1 MTQAALHSPARDRVE
16 AIGRA
21 AGQSAGVGCGLALVL
36 IDLPGLLDWR
46 VGYGV
51 LRVEHALDTLERQL
65 AGLLRE
71 GDQLLRAGDGEFLVL
86 LPALRH
92 PAESQLAV
100 RRLQRCL
107 RDHAFPGL
115 ERGALEHRLA
125 VIHCSAAELAGAQ
138 PDWLLQRAYDALAAA
153 ALPQAPEGASAA
165 RPAVTAALAESLRVS
180 RELPGALDRGEFEL
194 WYQPKFAL
202 LDGACVGAEGLLRW
216 LHPRGLRAPGSFI
229 AAAERSGSIVALT
242 RAALH
247 MGLQQLAGWP
257 GAPNTHLS
265 LNFSAVC
272 LQEPTFVPDVLD
284 ALAIWAVPPARLT
297 IEITESLAMRDVDA
311 GGRLLGALRDAGARV
326 SLDDFGTGYCSLGYL
341 RRLTADE
348 LKIDRSFVT
357 GLTREQGDQ
366 RLVAGI
372 IDLAHHF
379 GMDVVAEGVEDDATL
394 ECLVALGCDIV
405 QGYFT
410 GRPMPPADFQAALA
424 VQANREN
431 VS

>member
-1 MTQAALHSPARDRVE
+1 MIQAALHSPARDRVE

-21 AGQSAGVGCGLALVL
+21 AGRSAGAGCGLALVL

-51 LRVEHALDTLERQL
+51 LRVEHALDTLARQL
-65 AGLLRE
+65 AALLRE
-71 GDQLLRAGDGEFLVL
+71 GDELLRAGDGEFLVL

-107 RDHAFPGL
+107 RDHAIPGL

-125 VIHCSAAELAGAQ
+125 VIYCSAGELAGAQ
-138 PDWLLQRAYDALAAA
+138 SDWLLQRVYDALATVAQ
-153 ALPQAPEGASAA
+153 PQAPDGASPA
-165 RPAVTAALAESLRVS
+165 RPGVTAAMAESLRIS
-180 RELPGALDRGEFEL
+180 RELPGALERGEFEL

-202 LDGACVGAEGLLRW
+202 VDGRCVGAEGLLRW
-216 LHPRGLRAPGSFI
+216 LHPRGLRAPGTFI
-229 AAAERSGSIVALT
+229 AAAERGGSIVALT

-257 GAPNTHLS
+257 GAPHTHLS
-265 LNFSAVC
+265 LNVSAVC
-272 LQEPTFVPDVLD
+272 LQEATFVQDVLD

-297 IEITESLAMRDVDA
+297 IEITESVAMRDVEG

-326 SLDDFGTGYCSLGYL
+326 SLDDFGTGYSSLGYL

-357 GLTREQGDQ
+357 GLAREQGNQ

-379 GMDVVAEGVEDDATL
+379 GMAVVAEGVEDDATL
-394 ECLVALGCDIV
+394 ECLVALGCDVV
-405 QGYFT
+405 QGYHT
-410 GRPMPPADFQAALA
+410 GRPMPPEDFLVSLAA
-424 VQANREN
+424 QTNREK